1 MTFLLKTL
9 IQWRKFIIASA
20 LLAALVMAGIS
31 LVLPMWYTASTSMF
45 PPETGGGM
53 GLYSDLLQGMQ
64 IPLLS
69 PGGMGAQPETIYIDI
84 LKSRSIG
91 LRLIEEFDFQNL
103 YQTGTMA
110 ETLRELH
117 SRASFQ
123 LMVNGM
129 IVINF
134 EDRDPERAAAVAN
147 RFAELLDE
155 FNKNSKIT
163 RASKTREFIEKQ
175 LEVRSEFLE
184 DAEEALRDFQE
195 QNQTIEINEQV
206 KSALEIVS
214 SLTGE
219 AIALEVEMEILGQYA
234 SKSSDEFINK
244 KSRYDEISS
253 QLRKFKQESAR
264 DEDDMIRSFF
274 PTFDR
279 VPQVT
284 LDYLRLLRQVKI
296 EETVYELLIKEYEKS
311 KIEETRDTPTV
322 QILDR
327 ANVPELRSRPK
338 RKFLVIVG
346 GLAGLGW
353 SALLSVLVT
362 LWRKEDKQRD
372 TFKEVFGPV
381 MDDLAKVFRRKK

>member
-9 IQWRKFIIASA
+9 VQWRKFIIASA
-20 LLAALVMAGIS
+20 FLVALVMAGIS
-31 LVLPMWYTASTSMF
+31 LILPTWYTASTSMF
-45 PPETGGGM
+45 PPDTGGGM

-69 PGGMGAQPETIYIDI
+69 PAGMGAQPETIYIDI

-91 LRLIEEFDFQNL
+91 LRLIEEFDFQKL
-103 YQTGTMA
+103 YGTGTLA
-110 ETLRELH
+110 ETMGELH
-117 SRASFQ
+117 SHASFQ

-155 FNKNSKIT
+155 FNKNSKIS

-175 LEVRSEFLE
+175 LEVRSEYLE

-195 QNQTIEINEQV
+195 RNQTIEISEQV
-206 KSALEIVS
+206 KSALEIMS

-219 AIALEVEMEILGQYA
+219 AIALEVEMQILGQYA
-234 SKSSDEFINK
+234 SKSSDEFVSK

-253 QLRKFKQESAR
+253 QLRKFKQDSAR

-274 PTFDR
+274 PTLDR

-296 EETVYELLIKEYEKS
+296 EETVYELLIKEHEKS

-327 ANVPELRSRPK
+327 AAVPELRSRPK
-338 RKFLVIVG
+338 RKFLVVVG
-346 GLAGLGW
+346 GLVGLGW
-353 SALLSVLVT
+353 SALLSVLIT
-362 LWRKEDKQRD
+362 LWRREDKQRD
-372 TFKEVFGPV
+372 SVKEVIRPV
-381 MDDLAKVFRRKK
+381 VDDLAKVFRRKK